1 MSYKMLLNRKKFL
14 NETEFGRA
22 MEKLVREWDG
32 LLETKETPETI
43 RKEAHCMSQ
52 WEVYQLAMKQF
63 YGLDCHF
70 TRTNEYFGI
79 WIEDDATFL
88 LKVDRGTRKLTT
100 DEPSERRDYEELIQG
115 KVKARTALEKM
126 VGQLTK
132 VDAGLVLAMIG
143 LDHPASE
150 TVFRHLAAEKIEKVR
165 GSAYLSMLVKQH
177 M

>member
-70 TRTNEYFGI
+70 TRTDEYFGI
-79 WIEDDATFL
+79 WIEDDASFL
-88 LKVDRGTRKLTT
+88 LKVDRAAWLSQRVTRRGIKINGVEYWDDDFIHFNLGKTVMIKITSDLIRVYGENGTPLHSFRKQST
-100 DEPSERRDYEELIQG
+100 P
-115 KVKARTALEKM
+115 
-126 VGQLTK
+126 
-132 VDAGLVLAMIG
+132 
-143 LDHPASE
+143 
-150 TVFRHLAAEKIEKVR
+150 
-165 GSAYLSMLVKQH
+165 
-177 M
+177 